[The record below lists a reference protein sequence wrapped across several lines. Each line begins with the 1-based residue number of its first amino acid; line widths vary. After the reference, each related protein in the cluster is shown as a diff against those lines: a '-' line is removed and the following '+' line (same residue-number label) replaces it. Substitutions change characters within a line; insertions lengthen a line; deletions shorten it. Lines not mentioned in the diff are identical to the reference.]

1 MDQPFPELVFPSS
14 VDFTSYIF
22 SEGCYDENK
31 LMTWELIWILDSYVW
46 SFFFSLT
53 YVGITDL
60 IMTVPLLKSEKSTYR
75 EGVFTFQ
82 EQGHLI

>member
-1 MDQPFPELVFPSS
+1 
-14 VDFTSYIF
+14 
-22 SEGCYDENK
+22 
-31 LMTWELIWILDSYVW
+31 MTWELIRILDSYVW

-82 EQGHLI
+82 EQRHLI